1 MPVRVF
7 AYGAAGALLGLV
19 APIILC
25 AILAVMLGGPSGD
38 PAAPGGE
45 VTGADAVV
53 SFAPLLA
60 LIGSVAGAVLGV
72 VRATRRRR
80 PSRFV
85 D

>member
-19 APIILC
+19 APIVLC
-25 AILAVMLGGPSGD
+25 AILAVMLGGPSSD
-38 PAAPGGE
+38 LTMPGAE
-45 VTGADAVV
+45 ATGADAIVAY
-53 SFAPLLA
+53 APLLA

-85 D
+85 N